1 MVFMFE
7 DNPTT
12 PSSELLCYTFPGKYY
27 FSGGSDSVSDKVE
40 SILARCT
47 EIIKAGILTTTYYDK
62 SKMTFLLKDII
73 DESFGFN
80 PASLEKF
87 YKSLMTKT
95 KYPCTLNRID
105 QNKDY
110 IEAIVIVRDYCTIK

>member
-40 SILARCT
+40 SILASSAEDVVVFFDVVLDNDATVDKYQMYRAMYRDNQRVH
-47 EIIKAGILTTTYYDK
+47 IIPIPCIEYYLCEWLHKAGILTTTYYDK
-62 SKMTFLLKDII
+62 SKMTF
-73 DESFGFN
+73 
-80 PASLEKF
+80 
-87 YKSLMTKT
+87 Y
-95 KYPCTLNRID
+95 
-105 QNKDY
+105 
-110 IEAIVIVRDYCTIK
+110 